1 MNTQFIQKTLT
12 PNASRIESVMAKW
25 VYNLLNAAIV
35 GGATAGLS
43 WLGLNGAH
51 GAGMDVPAM
60 NLKGLEVIFASGAL
74 SKILM
79 FLSQGLPQISSD
91 NPPAPTPD
99 TTKKD
104 T

>member
-1 MNTQFIQKTLT
+1 MNTQFITKALT
-12 PNASRIESVMAKW
+12 PNATRIESVMGKW
-25 VYNLLNAAIV
+25 IYNLLNAAIV

-91 NPPAPTPD
+91 DSKPASTDAQP
-99 TTKKD
+99 K
-104 T
+104 